1 MSEETLQ
8 GQKAHL
14 DRFRGE
20 LRNLQEKLLH
30 LAQLADAA
38 LEKSINAILKRDHD
52 LARQVIS
59 GDGAINDLEVAID
72 GECIRLV
79 ALYQPVAIDLRVIMA
94 VDHII
99 AEIERIGDQAVNMAE
114 EALNLTGFQPQP
126 LHPELLTMARKVQ
139 EMVARSLETFINRDV
154 QGARQVCLADD
165 EVDGLDRS
173 ITQEL
178 LGNMA
183 AHQEVV
189 PIDQSQINIIRN
201 LERVGDHATNIAEQV
216 VYMVEGENIRHRCQG

>member
-1 MSEETLQ
+1 MVEE
-8 GQKAHL
+8 KARR
-14 DRFRGE
+14 DRFHQEVEALKDRLLE
-20 LRNLQEKLLH
+20 LAG
-30 LAQLADAA
+30 LAQTA
-38 LEKSINAILKRDHD
+38 LERCIAAFWDRNPD

-59 GDGAINDLEVAID
+59 GDKVINDLEVAID

-114 EALNLTGFQPQP
+114 EALNLTGLSPQP
-126 LHPELLTMARKVQ
+126 LHPEIFTMARKVR
-139 EMVARSLETFINRDV
+139 EMVTRSLEAFINRDV
-154 QGARQVCLADD
+154 QLARQVCLADD

-178 LGNMA
+178 LEQMA
-183 AHQEVV
+183 ASREVV
-189 PIDQSQINIIRN
+189 PTDESQIIIVRN

>member
-1 MSEETLQ
+1 MGEE
-8 GQKAHL
+8 KARR
-14 DRFRGE
+14 DRFHQE
-20 LRNLQEKLLH
+20 LEALKERLLELAG
-30 LAQLADAA
+30 LAQTA
-38 LEKSINAILKRDHD
+38 LKRCIAAFWDRNPD

-59 GDGAINDLEVAID
+59 GDRAINDLEVSID

-99 AEIERIGDQAVNMAE
+99 AEIERIGDQAANMAE
-114 EALNLTGFQPQP
+114 EALNLMGFPPQP
-126 LHPELLTMARKVQ
+126 LHPEVLTMARKVE
-139 EMVARSLETFINRDV
+139 EMVARSLEAFIHRDV
-154 QGARQVCLADD
+154 QEAWRVCLADD

-173 ITQEL
+173 ITQKL
-178 LGNMA
+178 LENMA

-189 PIDQSQINIIRN
+189 PLDQSQINIVRN

-216 VYMVEGENIRHRCQG
+216 VYMVEGESIRHRCQG

>member
-1 MSEETLQ
+1 MMEE
-8 GQKAHL
+8 KARRDRFHQELEALKDRLLELAGLAQTAL
-14 DRFRGE
+14 DRCIAAFWN
-20 LRNLQEKLLH
+20 RNP
-30 LAQLADAA
+30 
-38 LEKSINAILKRDHD
+38 D
-52 LARQVIS
+52 LAHQVIN
-59 GDGAINDLEVAID
+59 GDRAINDLEVAID

-99 AEIERIGDQAVNMAE
+99 AEIERIGDQAVNVAE
-114 EALNLTGFQPQP
+114 EALNLAGRPPQP
-126 LHPELLTMARKVQ
+126 LHPEILTMARKVQ
-139 EMVARSLETFINRDV
+139 EMVARSLESFIQRDV
-154 QGARQVCLADD
+154 QSARQVCLADE

-178 LGNMA
+178 LENMA

-189 PIDQSQINIIRN
+189 PLGQCQINIVRN
-201 LERVGDHATNIAEQV
+201 LERVGDHATNIAEQA